1 MAEQKPTPSWMRP
14 IAVRAGLCILP
25 ALWACFEAWTG
36 ATSWA
41 ILFLAVAVYGV
52 WTLIV
57 KYQPPPPE
65 A

>member
-1 MAEQKPTPSWMRP
+1 MTPQTNPPWMRP

-36 ATSWA
+36 ATNWA
-41 ILFLAVAVYGV
+41 LLFLGLSLYGV
-52 WTLIV
+52 WTLIIRY
-57 KYQPPPPE
+57 KPPQ